1 MSSNLKP
8 LKLGVRFNPSAI
20 ILVYRDEKS
29 KKLRER
35 VIPARNIDILTDIK
49 VFSKTFRMNE
59 KNKKYFENI
68 SEKKLEKILF
78 ILQDHLKGYS
88 LKESIDRVKKNEN
101 KKDSDEEEIEEE
113 ENQNYG
119 EHDDFVD
126 EEEEEKELKKKV
138 NKAKIETDVADD
150 DEDFSF

>member
-1 MSSNLKP
+1 MSLKP

-20 ILVYRDEKS
+20 VLVYRDEKS
-29 KKLRER
+29 KKLRQR
-35 VIPARNIDILTDIK
+35 VIPTRNIDILTDIK

-59 KNKKYFENI
+59 KHKKFFENI
-68 SEKKLEKILF
+68 SEKKLDKILF

-101 KKDSDEEEIEEE
+101 KKESDVEIED
-113 ENQNYG
+113 ENYDD
-119 EHDDFVD
+119 EDDDFED
-126 EEEEEKELKKKV
+126 EEEEDKEIKKKM
-138 NKAKIETDVADD
+138 NKGKLETDVADD